1 MSKFTSPGN
10 DTFKSIVSKISAI
23 LESSSQKN
31 DIVKALKERLNAY
44 LTEAAEI
51 EHLLA
56 MQYLYASFSM
66 KKFPEEF
73 DDYDS
78 ANAFEKGGKNLLRLK
93 QIESIRRWEAKIL
106 YVSRQEMEHLNLV
119 QNLLAILDCEPFL
132 YRPNYPVSKNENPLG
147 DSINLMPFSKEALE
161 IFRYWEKPDH
171 LNLKSPFNEGAP
183 KGIKKLY
190 STQVNNGKAFN
201 EENATKLAW
210 EDIFNTVNSIGKTS
224 DAEVDSIEQLYTI
237 IRVYFYFLLKY
248 KLIEGAN
255 LNRIVEEH
263 FGFNMTLDSIVEGKY
278 FEYVD
283 AVITQIMEEGEGVW
297 GVPPSLDSHFTV
309 FQEILDEFI
318 ELQKED
324 ITFDASL
331 PVPWNPTISKESH
344 YHAFSLPPM
353 GKTHDANSPYYNVT
367 NPVAIEAMDIYNGA
381 YNVLVKMLHG
391 FFKFYSIDYTT
402 GIRPPVPNAFFS
414 TAFYPFMTMVMRP
427 LAEVICRLPADKNYV
442 PIDGK
447 VPPKTAGPNF
457 FLEIAHNSTLDEI
470 NVQFQVSNDM
480 NYFMDIFNDLAKRCS
495 ALSKECTKMGYH
507 IANYKVEDA
516 RDFDV
521 RLSYL
526 AENFE
531 RIGQN
536 FQNYWEGKIVAPIP
550 SKNFQNFNNTYN

>member
-1 MSKFTSPGN
+1 MSKITSPG
-10 DTFKSIVSKISAI
+10 DETFKSIEAEISKI
-23 LESSSQKN
+23 LENSSIKN
-31 DIVKALKERLNAY
+31 AIVKALKERLNAY
-44 LTEAAEI
+44 LTQAAEI

-56 MQYLYASFSM
+56 MQYLYAGFSM

-78 ANAFEKGGKNLLRLK
+78 SKPMEKGSINLLRIK

-132 YRPNYPVSKNENPLG
+132 YRPNYPVSKGNNPLG
-147 DSINLMPFSKEALE
+147 EPINLMPFSQHALE
-161 IFRYWEKPDH
+161 VFRYWEKPDH
-171 LNLKSPFNEGAP
+171 LTLKSPFSEGIP
-183 KGIKKLY
+183 KGVRKLY
-190 STQVNNGKAFN
+190 ASKQNIGKAFN
-201 EENATKLAW
+201 EQSAIKLGW
-210 EDIFNTVNSIGKTS
+210 DDILNVVNSKGTAPDTK
-224 DAEVDSIEQLYTI
+224 VDSIEQLYTI

-263 FGFNMTLDSIVEGKY
+263 FGFNMTLDPIVEGKY
-278 FEYVD
+278 YEYVND
-283 AVITQIMEEGEGVW
+283 VITQIMEEGEGVW

-309 FQEILDEFI
+309 FQEILDELAEI
-318 ELQKED
+318 QKED
-324 ITFDASL
+324 KTFDASL
-331 PVPWNPTISKESH
+331 PVPWNPTISKVPEFH
-344 YHAFSLPPM
+344 FFGLPQM
-353 GKTHDANSPYYNVT
+353 GKTHDANSPFYRVT

-391 FFKFYSIDYTT
+391 FFRFYSIDYTT

-427 LAEVICRLPADKNYV
+427 LAEVICRLPADKDYV
-442 PIDGK
+442 PVKGK

-457 FLEIAHNSTLDEI
+457 FLEIAQNSTLDEI

-480 NYFMDIFNDLAKRCS
+480 NYFMNIFNDLAKRCA
-495 ALSKECTKMGYH
+495 ALSKICTKMDYH
-507 IANYKVEDA
+507 IANYNVEDA